1 MIMIVIM
8 IASRS
13 MLMVLMRLMMMSM
26 IVLASWP
33 MFVMLIF
40 DVVVF

>member
-13 MLMVLMRLMMMSM
+13 MLMGLMRLMMSM
-26 IVLASWP
+26 IVLASWS